1 MFARGSV
8 WPVLLVYIHKMAG
21 VNKVIVTTSTP
32 RCSRF
37 FLSTAHALSSQ
48 GLERAVAVGVD
59 KRVTDTRE
67 KTHRAILVLL
77 CIDALGWK
85 GFGPKAFSL
94 TPSPAHR
101 ASVLAPDWRHR
112 LLRRASGSV
121 LPGCLEHSV

>member
-1 MFARGSV
+1 MFTRGSV
-8 WPVLLVYIHKMAG
+8 WPVLLVCIHKMAG
-21 VNKVIVTTSTP
+21 VNKVIVTTSTL
-32 RCSRF
+32 RCSS
-37 FLSTAHALSSQ
+37 FLLSAAHAFNSQ

-67 KTHRAILVLL
+67 KTHRAIWVLL
-77 CIDALGWK
+77 CIDALGWQ

-112 LLRRASGSV
+112 LLRRPSGSV
-121 LPGCLEHSV
+121 LPGYLEHGV